1 MRAQATTVLLWAG
14 VLAAGC
20 GGVNLSPVTI
30 PNSNVT
36 VPKRV
41 RQLVRDQWRGARI
54 AADAAA
60 GGACSIQASPPV
72 VTGDFDGD
80 GTPDYI
86 VRVVAADGVHL
97 AAALARLRDFK
108 LVDVSGST
116 AVPAGALQVMPRGQE
131 YHQADSLVDFYFGV
145 DTVTVTPCGG
155 APTAYFWKGAAF
167 EPATITPAE
176 PAPKAP
182 AADASA
188 R

>member
-1 MRAQATTVLLWAG
+1 VTARATTVLLWAG
-14 VLAAGC
+14 VLASGC

-30 PNSNVT
+30 PDSNVT
-36 VPKRV
+36 LPKRV
-41 RQLVRDQWRGARI
+41 RQLVRDQWPGARV

-60 GGACSIQASPPV
+60 GNSCTAQASPPV

-80 GTPDYI
+80 GASDYI
-86 VRVVAADGVHL
+86 LRVVAADGVHL

-131 YHQADSLVDFYFGV
+131 YHQGDSLVDFYFGV
-145 DTVTVTPCGG
+145 DTATVTPCGG

-167 EPATITPAE
+167 EPGTITPVE
-176 PAPKAP
+176 PAP
-182 AADASA
+182 AASAEGASA